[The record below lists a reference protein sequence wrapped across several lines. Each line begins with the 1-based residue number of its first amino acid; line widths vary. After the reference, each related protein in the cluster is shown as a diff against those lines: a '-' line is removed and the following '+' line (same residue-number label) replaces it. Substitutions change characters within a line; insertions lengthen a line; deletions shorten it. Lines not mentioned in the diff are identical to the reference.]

1 MIWENDYL
9 AYTQPKTLPH
19 AKHLNKLRQNK
30 ELNTKGET
38 TKKKK
43 NQNKMLKLTGLR
55 IGNYLLSIQQ
65 WKK

>member
-43 NQNKMLKLTGLR
+43 QNR
-55 IGNYLLSIQQ
+55 IKCEN
-65 WKK
+65 